1 MLSLVFKLQAMV
13 EHQHSSEV
21 EGDGTT
27 AQLCEWICSLDIDSV
42 PPYILER
49 AKYLILDGIGC
60 GLVGAHVPWSE
71 QCVESTKAYEPRGQC
86 STIGYNEVRTVYA
99 ICI

>member
-1 MLSLVFKLQAMV
+1 MGHETTSDI
-13 EHQHSSEV
+13 

-27 AQLCEWICSLDIDSV
+27 AKLCEWVHAVQSADI
-42 PPYILER
+42 PPEVMER

-71 QCVESTKAYEPRGQC
+71 QLVHATRQFEPRGDC
-86 STIGYNEVRTVYA
+86 RVLGYENDVGASRHLHL
-99 ICI
+99 